1 MKTILNYLVASVVL
15 FISSCSKEKAS
26 SGITY
31 QLKTS
36 TSPSFVNGRV
46 MQGVVQWTSGY
57 ASLAEIEF
65 EAESNS
71 TEIEYKSE
79 IKQKFDLFAPL
90 STIGVINIPPGNY
103 NDIEFEMEVQP
114 NATDAALQLSG
125 VFTNG
130 SGTVTPVVFK
140 LNAALEIEAE
150 MSNITIALGDNFT
163 ALNTLNI
170 SLLTTGVTETMLN
183 NATRNGGVI
192 EISTTSNVNI
202 YNIIFNNLKTCS
214 GVEVDD

>member
-1 MKTILNYLVASVVL
+1 MKTILNYLAASVIL
-15 FISSCSKEKAS
+15 FISSCSKENNS

-31 QLKTS
+31 KLKTS
-36 TSPSFVNGRV
+36 ASPSLVTGGV

-57 ASLAEIEF
+57 ASLVEIEF

-71 TEIEYKSE
+71 TEIEYKTE

-103 NDIEFEMEVQP
+103 NDVEFEMEVQP
-114 NATDAALQLSG
+114 NTTDAALQLSG

-130 SGTVTPVVFK
+130 SGTVTPIVFK

-150 MSNITIALGDNFT
+150 MSSVIITPGDNFT

-170 SLLTTGVTETMLN
+170 SLLTTGVTENMLN

-192 EISTTSNVNI
+192 EISITSNVDI
-202 YNIIFNNLKTCS
+202 YNIIFNNLKTCG
-214 GVEVDD
+214 GVEVDN

>member
-1 MKTILNYLVASVVL
+1 MKTILYYLAASLVL
-15 FISSCSKEKAS
+15 FIYSCSKQKDS

-36 TSPSFVNGRV
+36 NSRSFVTGRV

-57 ASLAEIEF
+57 ASIAEIEF

-71 TEIEYKSE
+71 AEIEYKTE

-90 STIGVINIPPGNY
+90 STLGVINIPPGNY

-125 VFTNG
+125 VFTNN

-150 MSNITIALGDNFT
+150 VSNVTIAPGNNFT

-170 SLLTTGVTETMLN
+170 SLITTGVTETMLN

-192 EISTTSNVNI
+192 EISTTSNVDI
-202 YNIIFNNLKTCS
+202 YNIIFNNLKTC
-214 GVEVDD
+214 GDVEVDD